1 MLLFSELTILNA
13 LWVSTNDLRKLDI
26 IYERSRRGL
35 GQPDTL
41 VPLYHIARKIDNN
54 QAFVDLLHSYL
65 LQDTY
70 H

>member
-1 MLLFSELTILNA
+1 MNVPIED
-13 LWVSTNDLRKLDI
+13 V
-26 IYERSRRGL
+26 
-35 GQPDTL
+35 GQPNNL

-54 QAFVDLLHSYL
+54 QAFVDLLRTYL